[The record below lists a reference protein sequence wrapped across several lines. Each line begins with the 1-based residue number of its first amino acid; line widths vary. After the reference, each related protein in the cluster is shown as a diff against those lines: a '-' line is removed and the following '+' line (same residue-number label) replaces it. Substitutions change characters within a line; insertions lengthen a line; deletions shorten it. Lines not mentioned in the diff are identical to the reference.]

1 MKKRRKAGI
10 LSLCV
15 GTALSLQAPLMSFAA
30 SPEFARSAEE
40 WERLRDNVLEYD
52 ELPALINEYNVTTQ
66 NNQYTASQREQD
78 VTLNDLIGEQLGAV
92 QQMYQAAS
100 NAATEYERISS
111 EFSARMAERQVLP
124 NYETMQDSDSA
135 KWEDA
140 RTEKRLVQEAQNTM
154 NSYFQLK
161 QQLIAAEKGK
171 ELLEAQLAST
181 QTRVSLNMAT
191 QADLLSAQQ
200 SLQNGEAQI
209 LSLESQIESAREKL
223 IIMTGWKQGENPEIR
238 EIPELDFNR
247 IAVMDLTRDTQT
259 ALAND
264 YQLKLDKNKA
274 EHVPNQDYRKA
285 YQVTVD
291 TDKEQIAAD
300 LNSAYQTVQQARTA
314 YDEAILDLDVAT
326 RNMATASNQYN
337 LGSISLLEYR
347 QADNALVTAQ
357 TGLEIKKLALRQAV
371 ETYEWIV
378 KGVR

>member
-1 MKKRRKAGI
+1 M
-10 LSLCV
+10 SLCV
-15 GTALSLQAPLMSFAA
+15 GTALSLQAPLMSLAA

-40 WERLRDNVLEYD
+40 WERLRDNVLEYEEIPD
-52 ELPALINEYNVTTQ
+52 LINEYNVTTQ

-78 VTLNDLIGEQLGAV
+78 VTLNDLVGQQMDAV
-92 QQMYQAAS
+92 QKMYQAAANS
-100 NAATEYERISS
+100 ATEYERISN
-111 EFSARMAERQVLP
+111 ELGARMAERQVLP
-124 NYETMQDSDSA
+124 TYENLRDSDSA

-140 RTEKRLVQEAQNTM
+140 KTEKSLVQEAQNTM

-209 LSLESQIESAREKL
+209 LSLKSQIESARQKL

-238 EIPELDFNR
+238 EIPELDLNR
-247 IAVMDLTRDTQT
+247 IAAMDLAKDTQT

-264 YQLKLDKNKA
+264 YQLKLHKNQA
-274 EHVPNQDYRKA
+274 EHVPNKDYRKS
-285 YQVTVD
+285 YQVTVA

-300 LNSAYQTVQQARTA
+300 LNNAYQAVQQARTA
-314 YDEAILDLDVAT
+314 CDQAILDLDVAT
-326 RNMATASNQYN
+326 RSMATASNQYN

-371 ETYEWIV
+371 EAYEWIV

>member
-15 GTALSLQAPLMSFAA
+15 GAALSLQAPLMGFAA

-52 ELPALINEYNVTTQ
+52 EIPDLINEYNVTTQ

-78 VTLNDLIGEQLGAV
+78 VTLNDLLGEQLGAV

-111 EFSARMAERQVLP
+111 ELSARMAERQVLP

-209 LSLESQIESAREKL
+209 LSLESQIESDREKL

-247 IAVMDLTRDTQT
+247 IAVMDLARDTQT

-300 LNSAYQTVQQARTA
+300 LNNAYQAVQQAKTA

-326 RNMATASNQYN
+326 RSMATASNQYN

-357 TGLEIKKLALRQAV
+357 TGLEIKKLELLQAV

>member
-1 MKKRRKAGI
+1 
-10 LSLCV
+10 
-15 GTALSLQAPLMSFAA
+15 
-30 SPEFARSAEE
+30 
-40 WERLRDNVLEYD
+40 
-52 ELPALINEYNVTTQ
+52 
-66 NNQYTASQREQD
+66 
-78 VTLNDLIGEQLGAV
+78 
-92 QQMYQAAS
+92 
-100 NAATEYERISS
+100 
-111 EFSARMAERQVLP
+111 
-124 NYETMQDSDSA
+124 
-135 KWEDA
+135 
-140 RTEKRLVQEAQNTM
+140 
-154 NSYFQLK
+154 
-161 QQLIAAEKGK
+161 
-171 ELLEAQLAST
+171 
-181 QTRVSLNMAT
+181 MAT

-200 SLQNGEAQI
+200 NLQNGETQI
-209 LSLESQIESAREKL
+209 LSLESQIESARQKL

-238 EIPELDFNR
+238 EIPELNFNR
-247 IAVMDLTRDTQT
+247 IAVMDLARDTQT

-300 LNSAYQTVQQARTA
+300 LDKAYQAVQQARTA
-314 YDEAILDLDVAT
+314 YDEAILNLDVAT

-357 TGLEIKKLALRQAV
+357 TGLEIKKLALLQAV

>member
-15 GTALSLQAPLMSFAA
+15 GTALSLQAPLMVFAA
-30 SPEFARSAEE
+30 SPEFARTAEE

-52 ELPALINEYNVTTQ
+52 EIPDLINEYNVTTQ

-78 VTLNDLIGEQLGAV
+78 VTLNDLVNEQMDAV
-92 QQMYQAAS
+92 QKMYQAAS
-100 NAATEYERISS
+100 NSATEYERISN
-111 EFSARMAERQVLP
+111 ELSARMAERQVLP
-124 NYETMQDSDSA
+124 TYESLRDSDSA

-140 RTEKRLVQEAQNTM
+140 KTEKSLVQEAQNTM

-191 QADLLSAQQ
+191 QAELLSAQQ

-247 IAVMDLTRDTQT
+247 IAVMDLARDTQT

-274 EHVPNQDYRKA
+274 EHVPSRDYRKA
-285 YQVTVD
+285 YQVTVN

-300 LNSAYQTVQQARTA
+300 LNNAYQAVQQARTA

-326 RNMATASNQYN
+326 RSMATASNQYN

-371 ETYEWIV
+371 EAYEWIV

>member
-52 ELPALINEYNVTTQ
+52 EIPDLINEYNVTTQ

-100 NAATEYERISS
+100 NADTEYGRISN
-111 EFSARMAERQVLP
+111 EFKARMLERQVLP
-124 NYETMQDSDSA
+124 QYENMQDSDSA

-154 NSYFQLK
+154 KSYFQLK

-209 LSLESQIESAREKL
+209 LSLESQIESARQKL

-247 IAVMDLTRDTQT
+247 IAAMNLAADTQT

-285 YQVTVD
+285 YQVTVE

-300 LNSAYQTVQQARTA
+300 LNNAYQAVQQARTA
-314 YDEAILDLDVAT
+314 YDEAVLDLDVAT
-326 RNMATASNQYN
+326 RNMSTASNQYN

-357 TGLEIKKLALRQAV
+357 TGLEVKKLELLQAV

>member
-52 ELPALINEYNVTTQ
+52 EIPDLINEYNVTTQ

-100 NAATEYERISS
+100 NADTEYGRISN
-111 EFSARMAERQVLP
+111 EFSARMLERQVLP
-124 NYETMQDSDSA
+124 QYENMQDSDSA

-154 NSYFQLK
+154 KSYFQLK

-209 LSLESQIESAREKL
+209 LSLESQIESARQKL
-223 IIMTGWKQGENPEIR
+223 IIMTGWKQGESPEIR

-247 IAVMDLTRDTQT
+247 IAAMNLTADTQT

-285 YQVTVD
+285 YQVTVE

-300 LNSAYQTVQQARTA
+300 LNNAYQAVQQARTA

-326 RNMATASNQYN
+326 RNMSTASNQYN

-357 TGLEIKKLALRQAV
+357 TGLEVKKLELLQAV